1 MTTKSHRWWWAATAT
16 TVLLA
21 GCGSGEEGGGGDGG
35 QATVLTQE
43 QVRRVLPDGA
53 SMDGWKQAAKP
64 TAVEMDDL
72 YRREACPVKGNAGCE
87 GSRYFG
93 ASTLQQADTAAR
105 VTYLVVA
112 YDSEQHADAAYD
124 VLWDGHYGETV
135 GQKPKS
141 FELGAIGDERD
152 ARWGASGWGR
162 APGAV
167 TQVRVGTTLLWV
179 QATGAKKGDIDQD
192 GVRDFTELLAERSRQ
207 AQNGDAPTA
216 ALGD

>member
-1 MTTKSHRWWWAATAT
+1 MTTKTHRWWWAAAAAM
-16 TVLLA
+16 VVLA
-21 GCGSGEEGGGGDGG
+21 GCGSGEEGGGDGDR
-35 QATVLTQE
+35 AAVLTQE

-93 ASTLQQADTAAR
+93 ASTFQQADTAAR
-105 VTYLVVA
+105 VTYLVIA

-124 VLWDGHYGETV
+124 VLWDGHYSETV
-135 GQKPKS
+135 GQEAKA
-141 FELGAIGDERD
+141 FELGATGDERD
-152 ARWGASGWGR
+152 ARWGASGWDN

-192 GVRDFTELLAERSRQ
+192 GVRDLTELLAERSRQ
-207 AQNGDAPTA
+207 AQNGDAPIA